1 MVGHQTVGVDTTAQL
16 LFPFPQIIEGVLIIV
31 VIRKHH
37 LRIMPPVNHMM
48 REVRENDSGG
58 TGMAQQDSRNEPK
71 NKSVPFFSVQTGYKQ
86 KPGGSLKAPPG
97 LGCSCHTPT
106 SRKAAVKLVKMVLGG
121 RTHQFDNRGTSRPP

>member
-1 MVGHQTVGVDTTAQL
+1 LPRIHDEVHVVGHQTVGVDTTAQL

-58 TGMAQQDSRNEPK
+58 TGMAQ
-71 NKSVPFFSVQTGYKQ
+71 
-86 KPGGSLKAPPG
+86 
-97 LGCSCHTPT
+97 
-106 SRKAAVKLVKMVLGG
+106 
-121 RTHQFDNRGTSRPP
+121 